1 MNQTVEP
8 RELHG
13 FQLFGYSIGQFGY
26 FLTRLLISVF
36 AFQYYVYTVN
46 LDAILASIGISINL
60 ILNAIALIVF
70 GVIADNKKP
79 GRFGKRRPLL
89 LYGLPIWVASAILI
103 WIPPWY
109 CPKNNSF
116 YWPTALYFW
125 IMLSLNVISGSSIIS
140 AHISMMP
147 EQSQTYKNREKIA
160 AWRAVFMITASIL
173 ALLLPL
179 MIQSILEDPENV
191 KWWEPSGKIILF
203 YMPLIGVGFAS
214 FGLFSLILTFS
225 SVDESFHKI
234 LPNEDLKKL
243 TLLDTFRQMTVP
255 AKDKKFR
262 KFMGVSFFNAMAS
275 RILGLLVIPF
285 LAFVLRFKGPEFFI
299 YIAVSILSKYA
310 HFFLW
315 KKILKKRG
323 ILKTYSIC
331 LISAAVASLLE
342 IIFLVEVLS
351 FEIEIVLFII
361 TIGTV
366 LGTIYAVNL
375 FTTPLASALIYEA
388 AGDRSDENLDKEV
401 SNISGAYFG
410 LHSFMLAF
418 GQSISTIM
426 IGFILTGPNEENP
439 IIITIT
445 LASMG
450 IFYFISLSFLR
461 KIELKK
467 VPLKVLKSEIPS

>member
-1 MNQTVEP
+1 MSQTIEP

-13 FQLFGYSIGQFGY
+13 FRLFGYSIGQFGY

-46 LDAILASIGISINL
+46 LDALLASIGIAINL

-79 GRFGKRRPLL
+79 GRFGKRRPFM
-89 LYGLPIWVASAILI
+89 LYGLPIWVISAILI

-140 AHISMMP
+140 AHLSMMT

-160 AWRAVFMITASIL
+160 AWRAIFMITASIL

-179 MIQSILEDPENV
+179 MIQSILEDPVRV
-191 KWWEPSGKIILF
+191 KWWEPSGKVILF
-203 YMPLIGVGFAS
+203 YMPIIGVGFAF
-214 FGLFSLILTFS
+214 FGLFSLILTFFT
-225 SVDESFHKI
+225 VDESFHKTST
-234 LPNEDLKKL
+234 NDVFKKL
-243 TLLDTFRQMTVP
+243 TLLDTFRQMTIP
-255 AKDKKFR
+255 AKDKKYR
-262 KFMGVSFFNAMAS
+262 KVMGVSFFNAMAS

-285 LAFVLRFKGPEFFI
+285 LAFVLKFKGPEFFI
-299 YIAVSILSKYA
+299 YVAISISSKYA

-315 KKILKKRG
+315 KKFLKKHG
-323 ILKTYSIC
+323 LIKTYSMC
-331 LISAAVASLLE
+331 LISAAVASFLE
-342 IIFLVEVLS
+342 LIFLVEFLS
-351 FEIEIVLFII
+351 FEIEIVLFVI

-375 FTTPLASALIYEA
+375 FATPLASALIYEA
-388 AGDRSDENLDKEV
+388 AENKSEENIDKEV
-401 SNISGAYFG
+401 STISGSYFG
-410 LHSFMLAF
+410 LQSFMLAF

-426 IGFILTGPNEENP
+426 VGFILTGPNEENP

-450 IFYFISLSFLR
+450 IFYFISLLFLR
-461 KIELKK
+461 KIKLKK
-467 VPLKVLKSEIPS
+467 DQSKILKSEII

>member
-1 MNQTVEP
+1 MSQTVEP

-13 FQLFGYSIGQFGY
+13 FRLFGYSIGQFGY

-46 LDAILASIGISINL
+46 LDAVLASVGISLNL
-60 ILNAIALIVF
+60 ILNAIALIIF

-79 GRFGKRRPLL
+79 GRFGKRRPFM

-103 WIPPWY
+103 WLPPWY

-125 IMLSLNVISGSSIIS
+125 LMLSLNVISGSSIIS
-140 AHISMMP
+140 AHVSMMP
-147 EQSQTYKNREKIA
+147 EQSQTYRNREKIA

-191 KWWEPSGKIILF
+191 KWWEPSGKVILF
-203 YMPLIGVGFAS
+203 YMPIIGVGFAS
-214 FGLFSLILTFS
+214 FGLFSLILTFF
-225 SVDESFHKI
+225 SVDESFHKRSSDK
-234 LPNEDLKKL
+234 DLTKL
-243 TLLDTFRQMTVP
+243 TLIDTFRKMTDP

-262 KFMGVSFFNAMAS
+262 KFMSVSFFNAMAS

-299 YIAVSILSKYA
+299 YIAVSISSKYA

-315 KKILKKRG
+315 KKILKKKG
-323 ILKTYSIC
+323 IIRTYKIC
-331 LISAAVASLLE
+331 LISAAIAALLE

-351 FEIEIVLFII
+351 FEVEIVLFIV

-375 FTTPLASALIYEA
+375 FTAPLTSALIYEA
-388 AGDRSDENLDKEV
+388 AENKNDGNIDEEV
-401 SNISGAYFG
+401 SNISGSYFG
-410 LHSFMLAF
+410 LQSFMLAF

-450 IFYFISLSFLR
+450 LFYFISLTFLR
-461 KIELKK
+461 KIKLKE
-467 VPLKVLKSEIPS
+467 VSMEILKSEIPK

>member
-1 MNQTVEP
+1 MNQTIEP

-13 FQLFGYSIGQFGY
+13 FRLFGYSLGQFGY

-36 AFQYYVYTVN
+36 AFQFYVYTVN
-46 LDAILASIGISINL
+46 LDAILTSIGISVNL

-79 GRFGKRRPLL
+79 GRFGKRRPFL

-125 IMLSLNVISGSSIIS
+125 IMLSINVISGSSIIS
-140 AHISMMP
+140 AHLSMMP
-147 EQSQTYKNREKIA
+147 EQSQTYENREKIA

-179 MIQSILEDPENV
+179 MIQSILEDPVNV
-191 KWWEPSGKIILF
+191 KWWEPSGKVILF
-203 YMPLIGVGFAS
+203 YMPMIGVGFAS
-214 FGLFSLILTFS
+214 FGLFSLILAFF
-225 SVDESFHKI
+225 SVDESFHKNS
-234 LPNEDLKKL
+234 PKDDFKKL
-243 TLLDTFRQMTVP
+243 TLIDTFRQMTVP
-255 AKDKKFR
+255 AKDKKYR
-262 KFMGVSFFNAMAS
+262 KFMGVSFFNSMAS

-285 LAFVLRFKGPEFFI
+285 LAFVLKFKGPEFFI
-299 YIAVSILSKYA
+299 YVAVSISSKYA

-331 LISAAVASLLE
+331 LISAAVASILE

-351 FEIEIVLFII
+351 FEIEIVLFVV

-388 AGDRSDENLDKEV
+388 ARDKNDKNVDEEV
-401 SNISGAYFG
+401 SSISGSYFG
-410 LHSFMLAF
+410 LQSFMLAF
-418 GQSISTIM
+418 GQSVSTVM
-426 IGFILTGPNEENP
+426 IGFILSGPNQESP

-445 LASMG
+445 MASMG
-450 IFYFISLSFLR
+450 IFYFISLLYLR
-461 KIELKK
+461 KIKLEE
-467 VPLKVLKSEIPS
+467 VPFRILKSEVPS

>member
-1 MNQTVEP
+1 MSELSKP

-13 FQLFGYSIGQFGY
+13 FRLFGYSIGQFGY

-60 ILNAIALIVF
+60 ILNAIALIIF

-79 GRFGKRRPLL
+79 GRFGKRRPFM
-89 LYGLPIWVASAILI
+89 LYGLPIWVTSAILI

-125 IMLSLNVISGSSIIS
+125 IMLSLNVTSGSSIIS
-140 AHISMMP
+140 AHLSMMP

-160 AWRAVFMITASIL
+160 AWRAFFMITASIL

-179 MIQSILEDPENV
+179 MIQSILTDPKNV
-191 KWWEPSGKIILF
+191 KWWEPSGKVILF
-203 YMPLIGVGFAS
+203 YMPIIGVGFAS
-214 FGLFSLILTFS
+214 FGLFSLILTFF
-225 SVDESFHKI
+225 SVDESFHKKST
-234 LPNEDLKKL
+234 NDNYKKL
-243 TLLDTFRQMTVP
+243 TLIETFRQMTIP
-255 AKDKKFR
+255 AKDKKYR
-262 KFMGVSFFNAMAS
+262 KFMAVSFFNAMAS

-285 LAFVLRFKGPEFFI
+285 LAFVLSFKGPEFFI
-299 YIAVSILSKYA
+299 YVIVSVSSKYA

-315 KKILKKRG
+315 KKVLKKYG
-323 ILKTYSIC
+323 LLKTYWLC
-331 LISAAVASLLE
+331 LFSTVIASFLE
-342 IIFLVEVLS
+342 LIFLVEILS
-351 FEIEIVLFII
+351 FELEIVLFVI

-366 LGTIYAVNL
+366 LGTMYAVNL

-388 AGDRSDENLDKEV
+388 AEEKNERNLDKEV
-401 SNISGAYFG
+401 SNISGSYFG
-410 LHSFMLAF
+410 IQSFILAF
-418 GQSISTIM
+418 GQSMSTIM
-426 IGFILTGPNEENP
+426 IGFILSGANEENP

-450 IFYFISLSFLR
+450 IFYFISLLFLR
-461 KIELKK
+461 KINLKR
-467 VPLKVLKSEIPS
+467 VSVEILKSEIIE

>member
-1 MNQTVEP
+1 MSELSKP

-13 FQLFGYSIGQFGY
+13 FRLFGYSIGQFGY

-60 ILNAIALIVF
+60 ILNAIALIIF

-79 GRFGKRRPLL
+79 GRFGKRRPFM
-89 LYGLPIWVASAILI
+89 LYGLPIWVTSAILI

-125 IMLSLNVISGSSIIS
+125 IMLSLNVTSGSSIIS
-140 AHISMMP
+140 AHLSMMP

-160 AWRAVFMITASIL
+160 AWRAFFMITASIL

-179 MIQSILEDPENV
+179 MIQSILTDPKNV
-191 KWWEPSGKIILF
+191 KWWEPSGKVILF
-203 YMPLIGVGFAS
+203 YMPIIGVGFAS
-214 FGLFSLILTFS
+214 FGLFSLILTFF
-225 SVDESFHKI
+225 SVDESFHKKST
-234 LPNEDLKKL
+234 NDNYKKL
-243 TLLDTFRQMTVP
+243 TLIETFRQMTIP
-255 AKDKKFR
+255 AKDKKYR
-262 KFMGVSFFNAMAS
+262 KFMAVSFFNAMAS

-285 LAFVLRFKGPEFFI
+285 LAFVLSFKGPEFFI
-299 YIAVSILSKYA
+299 YVIVSVSSKYA

-315 KKILKKRG
+315 KKVLKKYG
-323 ILKTYSIC
+323 LLKTYWLC
-331 LISAAVASLLE
+331 LFSTVIASFLE
-342 IIFLVEVLS
+342 LIFLVEILS
-351 FEIEIVLFII
+351 FELEIVLFVI

-366 LGTIYAVNL
+366 LGTMYAVNL
-375 FTTPLASALIYEA
+375 FSTPLASALIYEA
-388 AGDRSDENLDKEV
+388 AEEKNERNLDKEV
-401 SNISGAYFG
+401 SNISGSYFG
-410 LHSFMLAF
+410 LQSFILAF
-418 GQSISTIM
+418 GQSMSTIM
-426 IGFILTGPNEENP
+426 IGFILSGANEENP

-450 IFYFISLSFLR
+450 IFYFISLLFLR
-461 KIELKK
+461 KINLKR
-467 VPLKVLKSEIPS
+467 VSVEILKSEIIE

>member
-1 MNQTVEP
+1 MSQTIEP

-13 FQLFGYSIGQFGY
+13 FRLFGYSIGQFGY

-46 LDAILASIGISINL
+46 LDAILASIGIAINL

-79 GRFGKRRPLL
+79 GRFGKRRPFM
-89 LYGLPIWVASAILI
+89 LYGLPIWVISAILI

-140 AHISMMP
+140 AHLSMMT

-160 AWRAVFMITASIL
+160 AWRAIFMITASIL

-179 MIQSILEDPENV
+179 MIQSILEDPVRV
-191 KWWEPSGKIILF
+191 KWWEPSGKVILF
-203 YMPLIGVGFAS
+203 YMPIIGVGFAF
-214 FGLFSLILTFS
+214 FGLFSLILTFF
-225 SVDESFHKI
+225 SVDESFHKTST
-234 LPNEDLKKL
+234 NDVFKKL
-243 TLLDTFRQMTVP
+243 TLLDTFREITIP
-255 AKDKKFR
+255 AKDKKYR
-262 KFMGVSFFNAMAS
+262 KVMGVSFFNAMAS
-275 RILGLLVIPF
+275 RILGLLIIPF
-285 LAFVLRFKGPEFFI
+285 LAFVLKFKGPEFFI
-299 YIAVSILSKYA
+299 YVAISISSKYA

-315 KKILKKRG
+315 KRFLKKHG
-323 ILKTYSIC
+323 LIKTYSMC
-331 LISAAVASLLE
+331 LISAAVASFLE
-342 IIFLVEVLS
+342 LIFLVEFLS
-351 FEIEIVLFII
+351 FEIEIVLFVI

-375 FTTPLASALIYEA
+375 FATPLASALIYEA
-388 AGDRSDENLDKEV
+388 AENKSEENIDKEV
-401 SNISGAYFG
+401 STISGSYFG
-410 LHSFMLAF
+410 LQSFMLAF

-426 IGFILTGPNEENP
+426 VGFILTGPNEQNP

-450 IFYFISLSFLR
+450 IFYFISLLFLR
-461 KIELKK
+461 KIKLKK
-467 VPLKVLKSEIPS
+467 DQSKILKSEII

>member
-1 MNQTVEP
+1 MSASVKP

-13 FQLFGYSIGQFGY
+13 FRLFGYSIGQFGY

-60 ILNAIALIVF
+60 LLNAIALIIF

-79 GRFGKRRPLL
+79 GRFGKRRPFM
-89 LYGLPIWVASAILI
+89 LYGLPIWVTSAILI

-116 YWPTALYFW
+116 FWPTALYFW
-125 IMLSLNVISGSSIIS
+125 IMLSLNVTSGSSIIS
-140 AHISMMP
+140 AHLSMMP

-160 AWRAVFMITASIL
+160 AWRAFFMITASIL

-179 MIQSILEDPENV
+179 MIQSILTDPKNV
-191 KWWEPSGKIILF
+191 KWWEPSGKVILF
-203 YMPLIGVGFAS
+203 YMPIIGGGFAS
-214 FGLFSLILTFS
+214 FGLFSLILTFF
-225 SVDESFHKI
+225 SVDESFHKKST
-234 LPNEDLKKL
+234 NDNFKKL
-243 TLLDTFRQMTVP
+243 TLMETFRQMTIP
-255 AKDKKFR
+255 AKDKKYR
-262 KFMGVSFFNAMAS
+262 KFMAVSFFNAMAS

-285 LAFVLRFKGPEFFI
+285 LAFVLSFKGPEFFI
-299 YIAVSILSKYA
+299 YVIVSISSKYA

-315 KKILKKRG
+315 KKVLKKYG
-323 ILKTYSIC
+323 LLKTYWLC
-331 LISAAVASLLE
+331 LLLTIIASFLE
-342 IIFLVEVLS
+342 LIFLVEILS
-351 FEIEIVLFII
+351 FELEIVLFVI

-366 LGTIYAVNL
+366 LGTMYAVNL

-388 AGDRSDENLDKEV
+388 AEEKNERNLDKEV
-401 SNISGAYFG
+401 SNISGSYFG
-410 LHSFMLAF
+410 LQSFILAL
-418 GQSISTIM
+418 GQSLSTIM
-426 IGFILTGPNEENP
+426 IGFILSGANEENP

-450 IFYFISLSFLR
+450 IFYFISLLFLR
-461 KIELKK
+461 TFKLKK
-467 VPLKVLKSEIPS
+467 VSVEILKSEIIE

>member
-1 MNQTVEP
+1 MSELSKP

-13 FQLFGYSIGQFGY
+13 FRLFGYSIGQFGY

-60 ILNAIALIVF
+60 ILNAIALIIF

-79 GRFGKRRPLL
+79 GRFGKRRPFM
-89 LYGLPIWVASAILI
+89 LYGLPIWVTSAILI

-125 IMLSLNVISGSSIIS
+125 IMLSLNVTSGSSIIS
-140 AHISMMP
+140 AHLSMMP

-160 AWRAVFMITASIL
+160 AWRAFFMITASIL

-179 MIQSILEDPENV
+179 MIQSILTDPKNV
-191 KWWEPSGKIILF
+191 KWWEPSGKVILF
-203 YMPLIGVGFAS
+203 YMPIIGVGFAS
-214 FGLFSLILTFS
+214 FGLFSLILTFF
-225 SVDESFHKI
+225 SVDESFHKKST
-234 LPNEDLKKL
+234 NDNYKKL
-243 TLLDTFRQMTVP
+243 TLIETFRQMTIP
-255 AKDKKFR
+255 AKDKKYR
-262 KFMGVSFFNAMAS
+262 KFMAVSFFNAMAS

-285 LAFVLRFKGPEFFI
+285 LAFVLSFKGPEFFI
-299 YIAVSILSKYA
+299 YVIVSVSSKYA

-315 KKILKKRG
+315 KKVLKKYG
-323 ILKTYSIC
+323 LLKTYWLC
-331 LISAAVASLLE
+331 LFSTVIASFLE
-342 IIFLVEVLS
+342 LIFLVEILS
-351 FEIEIVLFII
+351 FELEIVLFVI

-366 LGTIYAVNL
+366 LGTMYAVNL

-388 AGDRSDENLDKEV
+388 AEEKNERNLDKEV
-401 SNISGAYFG
+401 SNISGSYFG
-410 LHSFMLAF
+410 LQSFILAF
-418 GQSISTIM
+418 GQSMSTIM
-426 IGFILTGPNEENP
+426 IGFILSGANEENP

-450 IFYFISLSFLR
+450 IFYFISLLFLR
-461 KIELKK
+461 KINLKR
-467 VPLKVLKSEIPS
+467 VSVEILKSEIIE

>member
-1 MNQTVEP
+1 MSQTIEP

-13 FQLFGYSIGQFGY
+13 FRLFGYSIGQFGY

-46 LDAILASIGISINL
+46 LDAILASIGIAINL

-79 GRFGKRRPLL
+79 GRFGKRRPFM
-89 LYGLPIWVASAILI
+89 LYGLPIWVISAILI

-140 AHISMMP
+140 AHLSMMT
-147 EQSQTYKNREKIA
+147 EQSQTYKNMEKIA

-179 MIQSILEDPENV
+179 MIQSILEDPVRV
-191 KWWEPSGKIILF
+191 KWWEPSGKVILF
-203 YMPLIGVGFAS
+203 YMPIIGVGFAF
-214 FGLFSLILTFS
+214 FGLFSLILTFF
-225 SVDESFHKI
+225 SVDESFHKTST
-234 LPNEDLKKL
+234 NDVFKKL
-243 TLLDTFRQMTVP
+243 TLLDTFRQMTIP
-255 AKDKKFR
+255 AKDKKYR
-262 KFMGVSFFNAMAS
+262 KVMGVSFFNAMAS

-285 LAFVLRFKGPEFFI
+285 LAFVLKFKGPEFFI
-299 YIAVSILSKYA
+299 YVAISISSKYA

-315 KKILKKRG
+315 KRFLKKHG
-323 ILKTYSIC
+323 LIKTYSMC
-331 LISAAVASLLE
+331 LISAAVASFLE
-342 IIFLVEVLS
+342 LIFLVEFLS
-351 FEIEIVLFII
+351 FEIEIVLFVI

-375 FTTPLASALIYEA
+375 FATPLASALIYEA
-388 AGDRSDENLDKEV
+388 AENKNEENIDKEV
-401 SNISGAYFG
+401 STISGSYFG
-410 LHSFMLAF
+410 LQSFMLAF

-426 IGFILTGPNEENP
+426 VGFILTGPNEENP
-439 IIITIT
+439 IIMTIT

-450 IFYFISLSFLR
+450 IFYFISLLFLR
-461 KIELKK
+461 KIKLKK
-467 VPLKVLKSEIPS
+467 DQSKILKSEII

>member
-1 MNQTVEP
+1 MNEPDIP

-13 FQLFGYSIGQFGY
+13 FRLFGYSIGQFGY

-36 AFQYYVYTVN
+36 AFQFYVYTVN
-46 LDAILASIGISINL
+46 LDAILTSIGISINL
-60 ILNAIALIVF
+60 ILNAVALIVF

-79 GRFGKRRPLL
+79 GRFGKRRPFL
-89 LYGLPIWVASAILI
+89 LYGLPIWVTSAILI
-103 WIPPWY
+103 WLPPWY

-116 YWPTALYFW
+116 YWPTAIYFW
-125 IMLSLNVISGSSIIS
+125 IMLSLNVTSGSSIIS
-140 AHISMMP
+140 AHLSMMT

-160 AWRAVFMITASIL
+160 AWRAAFMITASIL

-191 KWWEPSGKIILF
+191 KWWEPSGKLILF
-203 YMPLIGVGFAS
+203 YMPIIGVGFAS
-214 FGLFSLILTFS
+214 FGLFSLILAFF
-225 SVDESFHKI
+225 SVDESFHKRSTN
-234 LPNEDLKKL
+234 PNAKKL
-243 TLLDTFRQMTVP
+243 TLIETFKQMTIP
-255 AKDKKFR
+255 AKDEKYKKL
-262 KFMGVSFFNAMAS
+262 MAVSFFNSMAS

-299 YIAVSILSKYA
+299 YVAVSISSKYA

-315 KKILKKRG
+315 KKLLKKHG
-323 ILKTYSIC
+323 LIKTYSLC
-331 LISAAVASLLE
+331 LISAAVASFLE
-342 IIFLVEVLS
+342 LFFLVEMLS
-351 FEIEIVLFII
+351 FEIEIVLFVI

-388 AGDRSDENLDKEV
+388 AENKNDKNIEQEV

-410 LHSFMLAF
+410 LQSFMLAF
-418 GQSISTIM
+418 GQSFSTIM
-426 IGFILTGPNEENP
+426 IGFILTGPNQENP

-450 IFYFISLSFLR
+450 VFYVISLLFLR
-461 KIELKK
+461 TIQLKK
-467 VPLKVLKSEIPS
+467 ISVELLKSESME

>member
-1 MNQTVEP
+1 MSQTIEP

-13 FQLFGYSIGQFGY
+13 FRLFGYSIGQFGY

-79 GRFGKRRPLL
+79 GRFGKRRPFM
-89 LYGLPIWVASAILI
+89 LYGLPIWVISAILI

-160 AWRAVFMITASIL
+160 AWRAIFMITASIL

-203 YMPLIGVGFAS
+203 YMPIIGVGFAS
-214 FGLFSLILTFS
+214 FGLISLILTFF
-225 SVDESFHKI
+225 SVDESFHKTSTKE
-234 LPNEDLKKL
+234 NFKKL
-243 TLLDTFRQMTVP
+243 TLLETFRQMAVP
-255 AKDKKFR
+255 TKDKKYR

-299 YIAVSILSKYA
+299 YIVVSISSKYA

-315 KKILKKRG
+315 KKILKKHG
-323 ILKTYSIC
+323 ILKTYAMC
-331 LISAAVASLLE
+331 LISAAAVSFLE
-342 IIFLVEVLS
+342 LFFLVEVLS

-366 LGTIYAVNL
+366 LGTMYAVNL

-388 AGDRSDENLDKEV
+388 AENRSEDTIDKEV
-401 SNISGAYFG
+401 SNISGSYFG
-410 LHSFMLAF
+410 LQSFILAL
-418 GQSISTIM
+418 GQSCTTIM
-426 IGFILTGPNEENP
+426 IGFILSGPNEQNP

-450 IFYFISLSFLR
+450 IFYSISLLFLR
-461 KIELKK
+461 QIKLKEVPQKI
-467 VPLKVLKSEIPS
+467 LKSDII

>member
-1 MNQTVEP
+1 MNNSIES

-13 FQLFGYSIGQFGY
+13 FRLFGYSIGQFGY

-36 AFQYYVYTVN
+36 AFQFYVYTVN

-60 ILNAIALIVF
+60 ILNAIALIMF

-79 GRFGKRRPLL
+79 GRFGKRRPFM

-103 WIPPWY
+103 WLPPWY
-109 CPKNNSF
+109 CPKDNSF

-191 KWWEPSGKIILF
+191 KWWEPSGKVILF
-203 YMPLIGVGFAS
+203 YMPIIGVGFAS
-214 FGLFSLILTFS
+214 FGLFSLILTFF
-225 SVDESFHKI
+225 SVDESFHKTST
-234 LPNEDLKKL
+234 NDDLKKL
-243 TLLDTFRQMTVP
+243 TLFDTFRKMAVP

-299 YIAVSILSKYA
+299 YIAVSISSKYA

-323 ILKTYSIC
+323 ILKTYLIC
-331 LISAAVASLLE
+331 LTSAAVVSFFELF
-342 IIFLVEVLS
+342 FLVEVLS
-351 FEIEIVLFII
+351 FELQIVLFII

-366 LGTIYAVNL
+366 LGTMYSVNL

-388 AGDRSDENLDKEV
+388 AREKNEGNIDKEV
-401 SNISGAYFG
+401 SNISGSYFG
-410 LHSFMLAF
+410 LHSFMLAL
-418 GQSISTIM
+418 GQSCTTIM

-461 KIELKK
+461 KIKLRE
-467 VPLKVLKSEIPS
+467 VPSKILESEIPP

>member
-1 MNQTVEP
+1 MSQTIEP

-13 FQLFGYSIGQFGY
+13 FRLFGYSIGQFGY

-46 LDAILASIGISINL
+46 LDAILASIGIAINL

-79 GRFGKRRPLL
+79 GRFGKRRPFM
-89 LYGLPIWVASAILI
+89 LYGLPIWVISAILI

-140 AHISMMP
+140 AHLSMMT

-160 AWRAVFMITASIL
+160 AWRAIFMITASIL

-179 MIQSILEDPENV
+179 MIQSILEDPVRV
-191 KWWEPSGKIILF
+191 KWWEPSGKVILF
-203 YMPLIGVGFAS
+203 YMPIIGVGFAF
-214 FGLFSLILTFS
+214 FGLFSLILTFFT
-225 SVDESFHKI
+225 VDESFHKTST
-234 LPNEDLKKL
+234 NDVFKKL
-243 TLLDTFRQMTVP
+243 TLLDTFRQMTIP
-255 AKDKKFR
+255 AKDKKYR
-262 KFMGVSFFNAMAS
+262 KVMGVSFFNAMAS

-285 LAFVLRFKGPEFFI
+285 LAFVLKFKGPEFFI
-299 YIAVSILSKYA
+299 YVAISISSKYA

-315 KKILKKRG
+315 KKFLKKHG
-323 ILKTYSIC
+323 LIKTYSMC
-331 LISAAVASLLE
+331 LISAAVASFLE
-342 IIFLVEVLS
+342 LIFLVEFLS
-351 FEIEIVLFII
+351 FEIEIVLFVI

-375 FTTPLASALIYEA
+375 FATPLASALIYEA
-388 AGDRSDENLDKEV
+388 AENKSEENIDKEV
-401 SNISGAYFG
+401 STISGSYFG
-410 LHSFMLAF
+410 LQSFMLAF

-426 IGFILTGPNEENP
+426 VGFILTGPNEENP

-450 IFYFISLSFLR
+450 IFYFISLLFLR
-461 KIELKK
+461 KIKLKK
-467 VPLKVLKSEIPS
+467 DQSKILKSEII

>member
-1 MNQTVEP
+1 MSELSKP

-13 FQLFGYSIGQFGY
+13 FRLFGYSIGQFGY

-60 ILNAIALIVF
+60 ILNAIALIIF

-79 GRFGKRRPLL
+79 GRFGKRRPFM
-89 LYGLPIWVASAILI
+89 LYGLPIWVTSAILI

-125 IMLSLNVISGSSIIS
+125 IMLSLNVTSGSSIIS
-140 AHISMMP
+140 AHLSMMP

-160 AWRAVFMITASIL
+160 AWRAFFMITASIL

-179 MIQSILEDPENV
+179 MIQSILTDPKNV
-191 KWWEPSGKIILF
+191 KWWEPSGKVILF
-203 YMPLIGVGFAS
+203 YMPIIGVGFAS
-214 FGLFSLILTFS
+214 FGLFSLILTFF
-225 SVDESFHKI
+225 SVDESFHKKST
-234 LPNEDLKKL
+234 NDNYKKL
-243 TLLDTFRQMTVP
+243 TLIETFRQMTIP
-255 AKDKKFR
+255 AKDKKYR
-262 KFMGVSFFNAMAS
+262 KFMAVSFFNAMAS

-285 LAFVLRFKGPEFFI
+285 LAFVLSFKGPEFFI
-299 YIAVSILSKYA
+299 YVIVSVSSKYA

-315 KKILKKRG
+315 KKVLKKYG
-323 ILKTYSIC
+323 LLKTYWLC
-331 LISAAVASLLE
+331 LFSTVIASFLE
-342 IIFLVEVLS
+342 LIFLVEILS
-351 FEIEIVLFII
+351 FELEIVLFVI

-366 LGTIYAVNL
+366 LGTMYAVNL

-388 AGDRSDENLDKEV
+388 AEEKNERNLDKEV
-401 SNISGAYFG
+401 SNISGSYFG
-410 LHSFMLAF
+410 LQSFILAF
-418 GQSISTIM
+418 GQSLSTIM
-426 IGFILTGPNEENP
+426 IGFILSGANEENP

-450 IFYFISLSFLR
+450 IFYFISLLFLR
-461 KIELKK
+461 KINLKR
-467 VPLKVLKSEIPS
+467 VSVEILKSEIIE

>member
-1 MNQTVEP
+1 MSASVKP

-13 FQLFGYSIGQFGY
+13 FRLFGYSIGQFGY

-60 ILNAIALIVF
+60 ILNAIALIIF

-79 GRFGKRRPLL
+79 GRFGKRRPFM
-89 LYGLPIWVASAILI
+89 LYGLPIWVTSAILI

-116 YWPTALYFW
+116 FWPTALYFW
-125 IMLSLNVISGSSIIS
+125 IMLSLNVTSGSSIIS
-140 AHISMMP
+140 AHLSMMP

-160 AWRAVFMITASIL
+160 AWRAFFMITASIL

-179 MIQSILEDPENV
+179 MIQSILTDPKNV
-191 KWWEPSGKIILF
+191 KWWEPSGKVILF
-203 YMPLIGVGFAS
+203 YMPIIGVGFAS
-214 FGLFSLILTFS
+214 FGLFSLILTFF
-225 SVDESFHKI
+225 SVDESFHKKST
-234 LPNEDLKKL
+234 NDNFKKL
-243 TLLDTFRQMTVP
+243 TLMETFRQMTIP
-255 AKDKKFR
+255 AKDKKYK
-262 KFMGVSFFNAMAS
+262 KFMAVSFFNAMAS

-285 LAFVLRFKGPEFFI
+285 LAFVLSFKGPEFFI
-299 YIAVSILSKYA
+299 YVIVSISSKYA

-315 KKILKKRG
+315 KKVLKKYG
-323 ILKTYSIC
+323 LLKTYWLC
-331 LISAAVASLLE
+331 LLSTIIASFLE
-342 IIFLVEVLS
+342 LIFLVEILS
-351 FEIEIVLFII
+351 FELEIVLFVI

-366 LGTIYAVNL
+366 LGTMYAVNL

-388 AGDRSDENLDKEV
+388 AEEKNERNLDKEV
-401 SNISGAYFG
+401 SNISGSYFG
-410 LHSFMLAF
+410 LQSFILAL
-418 GQSISTIM
+418 GQSLSTIM
-426 IGFILTGPNEENP
+426 IGFILSGANEENP

-450 IFYFISLSFLR
+450 IFYFISLLFLR
-461 KIELKK
+461 TFKLKK
-467 VPLKVLKSEIPS
+467 VSVEILKSEIIE